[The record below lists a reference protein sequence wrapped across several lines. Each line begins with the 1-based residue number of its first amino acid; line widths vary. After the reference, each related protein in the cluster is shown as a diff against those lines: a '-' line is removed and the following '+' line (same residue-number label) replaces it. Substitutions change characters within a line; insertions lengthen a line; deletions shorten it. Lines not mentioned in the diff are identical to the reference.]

1 MYRIRKR
8 NSVFRAVMVY
18 PYSLYTR
25 SVAHMKGPERE
36 DLSKGGCGDKM
47 MNTKSKA
54 VGMNPLHI
62 TAALGLAG
70 VVGAMQLFAPS
81 KANAQVPPP
90 AEVPIPLAALNTV
103 QVPMPADLDVYIKDR
118 AAAIRLGKALF
129 WDMQVGSAGTACA
142 SCHYNAGADSRDRNQ
157 LNPGPDAR
165 FDTTHSNNFQ
175 LKLDTH
181 FPLTKFTDA
190 LDVASPKI
198 RSRNDIVGSQGVFKA
213 DFVGLTNGAFG
224 AGSFDGTEASVV
236 RPDALFTR
244 SGVNTRQV
252 TGRNSPSVINAV
264 FNHRNFW
271 DGRAHNEF
279 NGVNS
284 YGDSDVN
291 ARVYE
296 IDPVTGEA
304 VAVQVSIIDASLASQ
319 AVAPVNSAVEMAHGG
334 RNFAVVAKKLL
345 GVKPLGLQKVAGD
358 DSVLGAIA
366 SPTKGLNTTYD
377 ALIKA
382 AIQDKWW
389 NGSNRFNVA
398 ASGRI
403 VPAAAGQYSHL
414 EGNFSLI
421 FGLAVMMYESTLVSD
436 QTPYDSYLNGNT
448 TALSASAVRG
458 IAVLETQGCVNCHTG
473 ATLTNAATPIALL
486 DAAGAGLNILSE
498 VMPMQDLL
506 PSAYDI
512 GYYNIGIRP
521 TAEDIGIGA
530 NDPFGNPLSFSR
542 GLQVGFITE
551 NNRPAGQE
559 VTATTRLAING
570 AFKTPG
576 LRNVALTA
584 PYMHNGGA
592 ATLSQVINI
601 YHRGGD
607 FGRENMPD
615 TSPDVALAGG
625 MTIFQKRDLLQ
636 LMLEMTDARVA
647 RRSAPFDHP
656 ELIVPN
662 GHSIRTGTTSTL
674 INSGNGTAKDD
685 LIIIPA
691 TGKTGGAPLRRFL
704 GNTETRFF

>member
-1 MYRIRKR
+1 
-8 NSVFRAVMVY
+8 
-18 PYSLYTR
+18 
-25 SVAHMKGPERE
+25 MK
-36 DLSKGGCGDKM
+36 
-47 MNTKSKA
+47 TKSKGLG
-54 VGMNPLHI
+54 VNPVQI

-70 VVGAMQLFAPS
+70 VVGAMQLIAP
-81 KANAQVPPP
+81 KQANAQVPPP

-103 QVPMPADLDVYIKDR
+103 AVPLPADLDVYIKDR

-129 WDMQVGSAGTACA
+129 WDTQVGSAGIACA
-142 SCHYNAGADSRDRNQ
+142 SCHYQAGADGRDRNQ
-157 LNPGPDAR
+157 LNPGPDGR

-181 FPLTKFTDA
+181 FPFTKFTNA
-190 LDVASPKI
+190 LDVNSPKV
-198 RSRNDIVGSQGVFKA
+198 RSRNDIVGSQGVFKT
-213 DFVGLTNGAFG
+213 DFAGLTNGAFG
-224 AGSFDGTEASVV
+224 VGSFGAEDSGIT
-236 RPDALFTR
+236 RPDAVFTR

-279 NGVNS
+279 NGVNP

-296 IDPVTGEA
+296 TDPVTGQA
-304 VAVQVSIIDASLASQ
+304 VAVQVSILDSSLASQ
-319 AVAPVNSAVEMAHGG
+319 AVGPVNSAVEMAHGG
-334 RNFAVVAKKLL
+334 RNFATVAKKLL
-345 GVKPLGLQKVAGD
+345 GVKPLALQKVAAD
-358 DSVLGAIA
+358 DSVLGESANA
-366 SPTKGLNTTYD
+366 TKGLDTTYD
-377 ALIKA
+377 AMIKA

-389 NGSNRFNVA
+389 NGTNRFNVDANGRVVPA
-398 ASGRI
+398 ASG
-403 VPAAAGQYSHL
+403 QFSHL

-421 FGLAVMMYESTLVSD
+421 FGLSVMMYESTLVSD
-436 QTPYDSYLNGNT
+436 QTPFDRYLSGDT
-448 TALSASAVRG
+448 AALSASAIRG
-458 IAVLETQGCVNCHTG
+458 ITVFETQGCVNCHTG

-512 GYYNIGIRP
+512 GYYNIGVRP
-521 TAEDIGIGA
+521 TAEDIGVGA

-542 GLQVGFITE
+542 GLQIGFLE
-551 NNRPAGQE
+551 EGNRPAGQE

-592 ATLSQVINI
+592 ATLSQVINV

-607 FGRENMPD
+607 FGRENLPD

-636 LMLEMTDARVA
+636 LMLEMTDPRVE

-656 ELIVPN
+656 ELIIPN
-662 GHSIRTGTTSTL
+662 GHTIRTGTTSTL
-674 INSGNGTAKDD
+674 INRGNGTAQDNTIV
-685 LIIIPA
+685 LPA
-691 TGKTGGAPLRRFL
+691 TGRTGGTPLRRFL

>member
-1 MYRIRKR
+1 MNNK
-8 NSVFRAVMVY
+8 
-18 PYSLYTR
+18 L
-25 SVAHMKGPERE
+25 KG
-36 DLSKGGCGDKM
+36 
-47 MNTKSKA
+47 

-70 VVGAMQLFAPS
+70 VVGAMQMFAPS

-90 AEVPIPLAALNTV
+90 AEVPIPLQALNQV

-142 SCHYNAGADSRDRNQ
+142 SCHYNAGADSRSVNQ

-181 FPLTKFTDA
+181 FPLTKFTNA
-190 LDVASPKI
+190 LDVTSPKI
-198 RSRNDIVGSQGVFKA
+198 RSRNDIVGSQGVFKS

-296 IDPVTGEA
+296 TDPVTGEA

-334 RNFAVVAKKLL
+334 RNFAVLAKKLL

-436 QTPYDSYLNGNT
+436 QTPYDNYLNGNT

-458 IAVLETQGCVNCHTG
+458 IAVFETQGCVNCHTG
-473 ATLTNAATPIALL
+473 ATLTNAATPIALI
-486 DAAGAGLNILSE
+486 DAALQGLNILSE

-521 TAEDIGIGA
+521 TAEDIGVGA

-601 YHRGGD
+601 YHRQGD

-636 LMLEMTDARVA
+636 LMLEMTDARVE

-656 ELIVPN
+656 ELIIPN
-662 GHSIRTGTTSTL
+662 GHTIRNGTTSTL
-674 INSGNGTAKDD
+674 INRGNGTAQDN
-685 LIIIPA
+685 LLVIPA

>member
-1 MYRIRKR
+1 
-8 NSVFRAVMVY
+8 
-18 PYSLYTR
+18 
-25 SVAHMKGPERE
+25 
-36 DLSKGGCGDKM
+36 M

-70 VVGAMQLFAPS
+70 VVGAMQMFAPT
-81 KANAQVPPP
+81 KAIAQVPPP
-90 AEVPIPLAALNTV
+90 AEVPIPLQALNQV

-129 WDMQVGSAGTACA
+129 WDMQVGSAGQACA
-142 SCHYNAGADSRDRNQ
+142 SCHYNAGADSRSINQ

-181 FPLTKFTDA
+181 FPLTKFTNA
-190 LDVASPKI
+190 LDVTSPKI

-224 AGSFDGTEASVV
+224 VGSFGAEDSGVV

-296 IDPVTGEA
+296 TDPVTGEA
-304 VAVQVSIIDASLASQ
+304 VAVQVRILDASLASQ
-319 AVAPVNSAVEMAHGG
+319 SVAPVNSSVEMAHNG
-334 RNFAVVAKKLL
+334 RDFATLAKKVL
-345 GVKPLGLQKVAGD
+345 GVKPLALQKVAGD
-358 DSVLGAIA
+358 DSVLGALA
-366 SPTKGLNTTYD
+366 NPAKGLNTTYD
-377 ALIKA
+377 AMIKA

-389 NGSNRFNVA
+389 SGTNRFNVA
-398 ASGRI
+398 AGGRV
-403 VPAAAGQYSHL
+403 VPAAAGQFSHM

-436 QTPYDSYLNGNT
+436 QTPYDNYLNGNT

-473 ATLTNAATPIALL
+473 ATLTNAATPVALI
-486 DAAGAGLNILSE
+486 DAALQGLNILSE

-506 PSAYDI
+506 PSAYDV

-521 TAEDIGIGA
+521 TAEDIGVGA

-551 NNRPAGQE
+551 NNRPVGQE

-601 YHRGGD
+601 YHRQGD

-625 MTIFQKRDLLQ
+625 MTVFQKRDLLQ
-636 LMLEMTDARVA
+636 LMLEMTDARVE

-656 ELIVPN
+656 ELIIPN
-662 GHSIRTGTTSTL
+662 GHTVRTGTTSTL
-674 INSGNGTAKDD
+674 INRGNGTAQDN
-685 LIIIPA
+685 LLVIPA
-691 TGKTGGAPLRRFL
+691 TGRNGGAPLRRFL